1 MNEQRIPR
9 MNEQRIHKMN
19 EQRRLISVQ
28 KTSRELIDQQRSES
42 SAVILCLTGKQ
53 VNDGYMSK
61 LNGTQTGKQKGLGSI
76 PLRLSSLFKKVVVC
90 GQSCDFVPHNVND

>member
-1 MNEQRIPR
+1 

-42 SAVILCLTGKQ
+42 STVILCLTGKR
-53 VNDGYMSK
+53 VNDGYMYYIKSK
-61 LNGTQTGKQKGLGSI
+61 LNGRQAGKQKGLGSI
-76 PLRLSSLFKKVVVC
+76 PFRLSSLFKKVVVC
-90 GQSCDFVPHNVND
+90 DFVPHNFND